1 VQFTFTLG
9 NFFSRLSHDSHFL
22 SFELEQMTQK
32 NRKSSIVNL
41 GILVGFVGL
50 STFGSRSLAMPV
62 VQQSTQAQ
70 NSINIERTRQE
81 VQVNKNSANAAES
94 LPLQKGMPYKEARR
108 LLLQQGWQPN
118 LQGDPPNLRS
128 LAVRGLYDLG
138 YVEIEDC
145 SGTGEGPCRFQFIN
159 DNGDLLFVVT
169 TPLGNPNLSPNLGP
183 FVRNWWIENKAGTN
197 QLSTSSFN
205 QIKESQ
211 SESVSITKEQ
221 SVFKIAE
228 LSEIVA
234 WRKFI
239 KEQSEGKTR
248 AVLRLQSEMPQTR
261 SGRKYW
267 SVGFYESQ
275 ATHDHLWQS
284 FLVRLDG
291 KEILV
296 EDIEGKYLAL
306 ETWRKQENPMARV
319 GSLKAPLAQ
328 EKLPFVGTRRF
339 NFLGGSGTGQ
349 SITIK
354 ADGSTV
360 VELHGTMS
368 SSVLYRGQ
376 FSNPIILNDGRGL
389 LLRGNK
395 VQMVSSD
402 GQIVQSCN
410 GKETCEAELY

>member
-1 VQFTFTLG
+1 
-9 NFFSRLSHDSHFL
+9 
-22 SFELEQMTQK
+22 MTQK

-62 VQQSTQAQ
+62 VQQPTQAQ
-70 NSINIERTRQE
+70 NSINIEPTSQE
-81 VQVNKNSANAAES
+81 VQVNKNSAKANES
-94 LPLQKGMPYKEARR
+94 LPLQKGMSYREARQ

-169 TPLGNPNLSPNLGP
+169 TPLGNPNLSLNLGP
-183 FVRNWWIENKAGTN
+183 FVRNWWIEKKTDTTQKNTSLNQITEGRYWLGATDQGLEVRGNQYRYDTEAGAQQWQPISELKYIKNGVVFDGKTYWC
-197 QLSTSSFN
+197 LSTLARQN
-205 QIKESQ
+205 
-211 SESVSITKEQ
+211 
-221 SVFKIAE
+221 
-228 LSEIVA
+228 
-234 WRKFI
+234 
-239 KEQSEGKTR
+239 
-248 AVLRLQSEMPQTR
+248 
-261 SGRKYW
+261 
-267 SVGFYESQ
+267 
-275 ATHDHLWQS
+275 
-284 FLVRLDG
+284 LVPVCSANG
-291 KEILV
+291 WAKQEIL
-296 EDIEGKYLAL
+296 
-306 ETWRKQENPMARV
+306 
-319 GSLKAPLAQ
+319 
-328 EKLPFVGTRRF
+328 PFIGTRRF

-368 SSVLYRGQ
+368 RSVLYSGQ
-376 FSNPIILNDGRGL
+376 FSNPIILNDGKGL

-395 VQMVSSD
+395 VYMVSSD
-402 GQIVQSCN
+402 GQIVKSCL